1 MKSNP
6 ETVQICRQLIRIL
19 LSSAMVFGTGNFQRS
34 ADMDCFQQQKDL
46 TWVAG
51 WTEHRPG
58 NIQEKAAMPLS
69 SSLAL
74 VHIILIARTG
84 VQLASVDLRPILVV
98 QDGWEE

>member
-19 LSSAMVFGTGNFQRS
+19 LFSAKVFRSGNFQRS

-46 TWVAG
+46 TWVAD
-51 WTEHRPG
+51 WAEHRPE
-58 NIQEKAAMPLS
+58 NTQEKAAMPLS

-74 VHIILIARTG
+74 VHIILTARTG
-84 VQLASVDLRPILVV
+84 VQQASVDLRPILVV
-98 QDGWEE
+98 QDEGEE